1 MRKSNKQGT
10 TGLYSKNNLASDKIP
25 LSSLKLLPLFSRKGF
40 LEGWPRLTE
49 GRAKARGSEMRPLFR
64 FDQYNNARKLEVKR
78 GRRSDIC
85 VWSWLFLSGI
95 HLIFSPL
102 QMAEMFRK
110 NFEMGSQR
118 AAKWQ
123 KGNLKVAVES
133 FFS

>member
-1 MRKSNKQGT
+1 MLENWRWNAGEEVT
-10 TGLYSKNNLASDKIP
+10 Y
-25 LSSLKLLPLFSRKGF
+25 LLGV
-40 LEGWPRLTE
+40 G
-49 GRAKARGSEMRPLFR
+49 
-64 FDQYNNARKLEVKR
+64 
-78 GRRSDIC
+78 
-85 VWSWLFLSGI
+85 FLSGVR
-95 HLIFSPL
+95 LIFSPL